1 MDEKEIGKLVKRV
14 PQVQGKRITI
24 YEKN

>member
-14 PQVQGKRITI
+14 PQVQGKLITV
-24 YEKN
+24 YQK